1 MAEVCPAVPVSN
13 DNDLEIISAS
23 DSADQI
29 KYDTNS
35 EIVLSRFQSKSQQQ
49 HVMDL
54 NLYCCNENHTPI
66 LFKTELLKQIHV
78 LKNHSCHVTGCSY
91 YNEFDEAL
99 FKHFEQTHKTP
110 NVDECELCDVFYEEK
125 EQYKHYNSHHVQ
137 CNACNLWVIDQ
148 QSLYEHEIICSSVV
162 QKEPAVSV
170 SQTQLFTTLSVDKND
185 TVFNFSRSLKKL
197 VIHAN
202 LTKSEKEEITSVI
215 DHYASQNLILKA
227 RERRG
232 DNSRRHNNLFDCPDF
247 SHTNKPNVKE
257 LFSVLGE
264 IKQKDIFDGCAEE
277 SSKKAI
283 ENYFQIQ
290 HILSRLETV
299 ITVCHL
305 SDKHSCVLLEMF
317 LSGNIVDAIQ
327 AYCRDQMINLG
338 FAKIIQTLEYLF
350 CPLDLTVIEQ
360 KLMGIRKQSSQT
372 MFQFANH
379 CRKLLSLCSRR
390 IPEEEQTKFIE
401 GHLTRLIKNNLKK
414 SILDEVE
421 RKEIIFSHFTSTELL
436 DFVLADIHYNGNHR
450 DHFENVGNV
459 NCVHQWDFECQ
470 EDNPEED
477 IYLHHDY
484 SDTDRSSAGE
494 EDSELSDSNSKS
506 EHCYVYNIVPKRR
519 NQWRKDILCQYDKKY
534 ARGIHCFFCLGPHT
548 ANRCDAGYSGP
559 FSEELCVKDGEPC
572 GFHEVIDCLKKF
584 SHLPQ
589 EPEPGSYTT
598 NDTHDNVNSPE
609 SWPVGQYDDYDD

>member
-1 MAEVCPAVPVSN
+1 MAEACPALPVSN
-13 DNDLEIISAS
+13 DNHLETISAS

-35 EIVLSRFQSKSQQQ
+35 EIVQSKFLSKSQQQ
-49 HVMDL
+49 QVIMDL
-54 NLYCCNENHTPI
+54 NLYCCNENHKPI

-91 YNEFDEAL
+91 YNEFDEGL

-125 EQYKHYNSHHVQ
+125 EKDKHYNTHHVQ
-137 CNACNLWVIDQ
+137 CNACNLWIIDQ
-148 QSLYEHEIICSSVV
+148 QSLCEHEIICSSVV

-185 TVFNFSRSLKKL
+185 TVFNFSRALKKI
-197 VIHAN
+197 VFHAN

-215 DHYASQNLILKA
+215 DRYASQNLILKA

-232 DNSRRHNNLFDCPDF
+232 DDSRRHNNLFDCPDF
-247 SHTNKPNVKE
+247 LHTNKPNVKE

-264 IKQKDIFDGCAEE
+264 IKQKDIFDGCAEK

-317 LSGNIVDAIQ
+317 LSRNIVDAIQ
-327 AYCRDQMINLG
+327 AYCRDQLINLG

-390 IPEEEQTKFIE
+390 LPEEEQTQFIE

-421 RKEIIFSHFTSTELL
+421 RKEIIFSHFNSTELL
-436 DFVLADIHYNGNHR
+436 DFVLADIHYKGNHR
-450 DHFENVGNV
+450 DHFENIGNV
-459 NCVHQWDFECQ
+459 NCVHQWGFECQ

-484 SDTDRSSAGE
+484 SDTDSASAGE
-494 EDSELSDSNSKS
+494 EDSESSDSNSKS
-506 EHCYVYNIVPKRR
+506 EHYYVYNIVPKRR
-519 NQWRKDILCQYDKKY
+519 NQWRRDILCQYDKKY
-534 ARGIHCFFCLGPHT
+534 ARGIHCFFCLGPHP

-559 FSEELCVKDGEPC
+559 FSEELCIKDGEPC

-589 EPEPGSYTT
+589 EPKPVFYTT
-598 NDTHDNVNSPE
+598 NDTHDNVTSPE
-609 SWPVGQYDDYDD
+609 SWPEGQYDD

>member
-247 SHTNKPNVKE
+247 SHTNKPNVK
-257 LFSVLGE
+257 
-264 IKQKDIFDGCAEE
+264 
-277 SSKKAI
+277 
-283 ENYFQIQ
+283 
-290 HILSRLETV
+290 
-299 ITVCHL
+299 
-305 SDKHSCVLLEMF
+305 
-317 LSGNIVDAIQ
+317 
-327 AYCRDQMINLG
+327 
-338 FAKIIQTLEYLF
+338 
-350 CPLDLTVIEQ
+350 
-360 KLMGIRKQSSQT
+360 
-372 MFQFANH
+372 
-379 CRKLLSLCSRR
+379 
-390 IPEEEQTKFIE
+390 
-401 GHLTRLIKNNLKK
+401 
-414 SILDEVE
+414 
-421 RKEIIFSHFTSTELL
+421 
-436 DFVLADIHYNGNHR
+436 
-450 DHFENVGNV
+450 
-459 NCVHQWDFECQ
+459 
-470 EDNPEED
+470 
-477 IYLHHDY
+477 
-484 SDTDRSSAGE
+484 
-494 EDSELSDSNSKS
+494 
-506 EHCYVYNIVPKRR
+506 
-519 NQWRKDILCQYDKKY
+519 
-534 ARGIHCFFCLGPHT
+534 
-548 ANRCDAGYSGP
+548 
-559 FSEELCVKDGEPC
+559 
-572 GFHEVIDCLKKF
+572 
-584 SHLPQ
+584 
-589 EPEPGSYTT
+589 
-598 NDTHDNVNSPE
+598 
-609 SWPVGQYDDYDD
+609 